1 MQRMIAMQAS
11 VLLIKRAVRQRRQRA
26 ESDIVHFR
34 RQASNTQARVTL
46 EPDIEADEQSRNLL
60 DDARVLQLAAVD
72 RTDSWNFASELAD
85 SSSGLLIIAAHDH
98 VAIDRGIPFQ
108 EF

>member
-11 VLLIKRAVRQRRQRA
+11 LLLIKRAVRQRRQRA

-72 RTDSWNFASELAD
+72 RTDS
-85 SSSGLLIIAAHDH
+85 SSGLLIIAAHDH